1 MKNPLKSL
9 PYLGQSVWL
18 DNLCRNLITSG
29 ELKRL
34 IEEDGLRG
42 LTSNPSIFEKAI
54 AGSSDYRD
62 QLEAPASQGLDAKAL
77 YESIAVR
84 DIQDAADILRPVYLE
99 SKGRDGFVSLEV
111 SPLLAHEMQGTLEE
125 GRRLWRTVAR
135 ENLMIKVPATPEGIP
150 AFQQLISEGI
160 NVNVTL
166 LFARETYAQVA
177 AAYLSGLESRLRQG
191 GDLSKVASVASFFI
205 SRIDTAADNWITG
218 RLKLSRDSG
227 EQARLRSVLGRVANA
242 SAKNAYQKYIEIYH
256 EDRWQ
261 ALVRLGARTQR
272 LLWASTGTKNPNYS
286 DVIYVEELIGPDT
299 VNTMPPAT
307 LEAFRDH
314 GRARLTL
321 ARNVEEAISIM
332 DLVEQ
337 IGIPFKELTDKLL
350 DDGVKQFTDAFGKL
364 LKAVGRNGKGTDHDQ
379 VEFLRLELMK
389 GLYQEQHH
397 R

>member
-1 MKNPLKSL
+1 MGMRNPTTFL
-9 PYLGQSVWL
+9 
-18 DNLCRNLITSG
+18 
-29 ELKRL
+29 
-34 IEEDGLRG
+34 G
-42 LTSNPSIFEKAI
+42 LTLLLA
-54 AGSSDYRD
+54 
-62 QLEAPASQGLDAKAL
+62 APACLMAANSQDFKEGGMALYRAGQYAKAL
-77 YESIAVR
+77 DYFNNAVQADPNDWQAYE
-84 DIQDAADILRPVYLE
+84 DLGDTY
-99 SKGRDGFVSLEV
+99 SKMDD
-111 SPLLAHEMQGTLEE
+111 LA
-125 GRRLWRTVAR
+125 
-135 ENLMIKVPATPEGIP
+135 N
-150 AFQQLISEGI
+150 
-160 NVNVTL
+160 
-166 LFARETYAQVA
+166 
-177 AAYLSGLESRLRQG
+177 
-191 GDLSKVASVASFFI
+191 
-205 SRIDTAADNWITG
+205 
-218 RLKLSRDSG
+218 
-227 EQARLRSVLGRVANA
+227 
-242 SAKNAYQKYIEIYH
+242 AKNAYQKYIEIYH